1 MTALITHTSPFEHI
15 HHLCHMVIIP
25 VIIIIA
31 YCNHYDWIITVTNN
45 ITARERANANG
56 NCRDSALPAR
66 TTAAAPR
73 EREREAGRG

>member
-31 YCNHYDWIITVTNN
+31 YCNYYDWIITVTNN
-45 ITARERANANG
+45 IATISPH
-56 NCRDSALPAR
+56 DR
-66 TTAAAPR
+66 TL
-73 EREREAGRG
+73 